1 MRKPSDDMDLYA
13 VLGIERSAT
22 ESRIRKAY
30 RQAALRTHPDKLGG
44 SLQAFHKVAI
54 AFEILSCPQ
63 ARNHYNSRFL
73 STQCERANLMRS
85 QNSKTDTKAYASMP
99 SAGGAHR
106 ISVKKRPYSHPL
118 DPASCSGRQRLDS
131 KMPKTNR
138 LARPPIT
145 TSDSSSSEFPIRT
158 FKALSKLQDILQ
170 FLSPQSRLACVK
182 SQLNEDTRIA
192 LTKFIEGSRKKC
204 DASTCNHSCTHRA
217 YGANS
222 KDSDAKRAMKT
233 HDRAPLSG
241 FSGIRATSG
250 SHYKAYMDIKALRVY
265 TRSHSLI
272 EDAID
277 QHIALVSL
285 RHALRE
291 ASRNDP
297 EIWDTSDGS
306 LRIYSICKD
315 VFKAH
320 GTSEDDLGLSAIV
333 SLRADRWLGRGQ
345 HVTSSMMPLAEA
357 LRAHARLLNARNV
370 SWMALRSEWV
380 RLMLNKKRAL
390 KIGLSSAEAQSR
402 ADDARQIALNQ
413 KLARVL
419 GKVTVA
425 LDEERQRTIRAL
437 RSKSRKIEMEIRQKK
452 LNARKAMRARN
463 QASKMRWQW
472 LKRRDLTTEEILF
485 GVPPVQPRRA

>member
-1 MRKPSDDMDLYA
+1 MHKPLDDMDMYA
-13 VLGIERSAT
+13 VLGIERSAS

-63 ARNHYNSRFL
+63 ARSLYNSRFL
-73 STQCERANLMRS
+73 STQCERANLTRS
-85 QNSKTDTKAYASMP
+85 RNSKTDTKAHASMQ
-99 SAGGAHR
+99 SAREAYR
-106 ISVKKRPYSHPL
+106 VSVKKRPYSHPL
-118 DPASCSGRQRLDS
+118 DPASCSGRQRLDP
-131 KMPKTNR
+131 KMPNTNR

-145 TSDSSSSEFPIRT
+145 TSDSSSEFPIRT

-170 FLSPQSRLACVK
+170 SLSPQSRLACIK

-192 LTKFIEGSRKKC
+192 LMKFIERSRKKC
-204 DASTCNHSCTHRA
+204 DASTCNYSCTHKA
-217 YGANS
+217 YGVKS
-222 KDSDAKRAMKT
+222 KGSDAKRVTKT
-233 HDRAPLSG
+233 NDRAPLSG

-250 SHYKAYMDIKALRVY
+250 SHYKAYMDIKALRLY

-306 LRIYSICKD
+306 LRIYSLCKD
-315 VFKAH
+315 VFKSH
-320 GTSEDDLGLSAIV
+320 GISEDDLGLSAIV

-345 HVTSSMMPLAEA
+345 HITSSMMPLAEA
-357 LRAHARLLNARNV
+357 LLAHARLLHARNV

-380 RLMLNKKRAL
+380 RLMLDKKRAL
-390 KIGLSSAEAQSR
+390 KIGLSSVEAQSR

-413 KLARVL
+413 KLARIL

-425 LDEERQRTIRAL
+425 LGEERQRSIRAL
-437 RSKSRKIEMEIRQKK
+437 RSKSRKIKMEIRQKK
-452 LNARKAMRARN
+452 LNTRNAMRARN

-485 GVPPVQPRRA
+485 GVPPLQPKRA